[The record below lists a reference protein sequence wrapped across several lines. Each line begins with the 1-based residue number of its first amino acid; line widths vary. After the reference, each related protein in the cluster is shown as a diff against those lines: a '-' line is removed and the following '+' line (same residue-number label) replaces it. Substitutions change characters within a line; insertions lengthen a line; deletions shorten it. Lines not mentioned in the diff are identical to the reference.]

1 MDWITG
7 IQRAIDYLEE
17 HLTEKIDY
25 EAVGK
30 CAYSSSFHFQRIF
43 SIICGYTIGEYV
55 RCRRL
60 SLAGEEL
67 ADKNTKIIDV
77 ALKYGYSTPESFSRA
92 FLKFHGVMPNQ
103 VKNGTEL
110 KSFSRL
116 SVKLILNGGT
126 VMNYRIEKKDSF
138 NVILKK
144 KRFEKQEELTT
155 DKIASFW
162 KDCND
167 DGTIEKICN
176 HISKNNIFK
185 DCILGISFDDR
196 NNFDFPYGIGAH
208 CEADAEENGLEV
220 VTIPENTFVV
230 FQCTGEMPDAFK
242 KVYRYICTEF
252 FPASE
257 YTPCGIEI
265 EAYSSAD
272 IKDPNYT
279 CEIWVAVKKK

>member
-43 SIICGYTIGEYV
+43 SVICGYTIGEYV

-67 ADKNTKIIDV
+67 ADKNSKIIDV

-103 VKNGTEL
+103 VKSGTEL

-167 DGTIEKICN
+167 DGTIEKICK

-230 FQCTGEMPDAFK
+230 FQCTGEMPDTFK

-265 EAYSSAD
+265 EAYPSAD

>member
-43 SIICGYTIGEYV
+43 SVICGYTIGEYV

-103 VKNGTEL
+103 VKSGTEL

-116 SVKLILNGGT
+116 SVKLILSGGT

-155 DKIASFW
+155 DKITSFW

-167 DGTIEKICN
+167 DGTIEKICK

-230 FQCTGEMPDAFK
+230 FQCIGEMPDAFK

-265 EAYSSAD
+265 EAYPSAD